1 MAKAWIKN
9 LLGEKVV
16 NHYVPMSSA
25 NAMTFADAVLDGTY
39 KVFEEKSS
47 IGTDVG
53 VVSANSMSIYVAN
66 TESGKSS
73 YIKGIF
79 KSSLDTDEI
88 RTALTGL
95 TIDGFVVDRVVFI
108 NVSPLTFA

>member
-1 MAKAWIKN
+1 MKAWIKN
-9 LLGEKVV
+9 ALGEKVL

-25 NAMTFADAVLDGTY
+25 NALILAEAVLDGTY

-47 IGTDVG
+47 IGHDTG
-53 VVSANSMSIYVAN
+53 VVSANSISIYVKN
-66 TESGKSS
+66 MESGKGA

-79 KSSLDTDEI
+79 KSTLDTDEI

-95 TIDGFVVDRVVFI
+95 TIDGFVVDHVVFI
-108 NVSPLTFA
+108 NVMPLTFA